1 MAYGKY
7 GMQLRIR
14 PSAMQRAYNRTVS
27 AGKRMVG
34 KYMPSTPTPSRKR
47 KAPASTIRSIKRQR
61 IGTPMNTIRRRLLT
75 TKRRIPYST
84 RYGATS
90 SKSSGFIKTRSR
102 VSYRG
107 RSKATNL
114 GVVDVI
120 ETGGVLDAGANSA
133 TAGNTVAVGHCNFP
147 SETAHLIFWRA
158 IVKKLAVRAGMPVYN
173 FQQVIQMQPNDLIV
187 VVYRTEAKLNES
199 TSTYTANGSTDTL
212 EGVAQLFYAS
222 FQAIDDG
229 DDMEFREIRYVP
241 SASQSYSHFSGC
253 KVDLQNASFVLFS
266 KSTLKVQNR
275 TVNSVG
281 GDEESVDNVPLYGK
295 AYFGKGSGVSPIT
308 NDQNYTTAAPGFWC
322 DSTSG
327 VLAKVP
333 LEKWYQEVPQASH
346 FRGVFRTGKVHMDPG
361 HLQTSVLDGKVT
373 ISLNKIYK
381 LLFHTEDV
389 ANTHIKTYLGRFRFM
404 IVEKMLNSVAGSAA
418 NSIKLAYECNLRIGG
433 YIKTRR
439 STETAQLN
447 NVANLANEQ

>member
-7 GMQLRIR
+7 GTLQIR
-14 PSAMQRAYNRTVS
+14 PSVMQRAYNRTGS
-27 AGKRMVG
+27 AVKRLAARV
-34 KYMPSTPTPSRKR
+34 MPTTPTPSRKR
-47 KAPASTIRSIKRQR
+47 KAPSSSILSMKRRR
-61 IGTPMNTIRRRLLT
+61 IGTPMNTIRRKLLA
-75 TKRRIPYST
+75 TKKRVPYAT
-84 RYGATS
+84 RYGAAS
-90 SKSSGFIKTRSR
+90 SKSAGFIKTRSR

-107 RSKATNL
+107 RGKATNL

-120 ETGGVLDAGANSA
+120 ETGGVLDAGANTA

-158 IVKKLAVRAGMPVYN
+158 IVKKLAIRAGMPVYN
-173 FQQVIQMQPNDLIV
+173 FQQILNMQPNDLIV
-187 VVYRTEAKLNES
+187 VQYRTEAKLNES
-199 TSTYTANGSTDTL
+199 NSTYTANGSTDSL
-212 EGVAQLFYAS
+212 EAVAQLFAAS

-229 DDMEFREIRYVP
+229 DDMEFREIRYIP
-241 SASQSYSHFSGC
+241 SAAASYSHYSGC

-266 KSTLKVQNR
+266 KSTLKIQNR
-275 TVNSVG
+275 TVNAVG

-308 NDQNYTTAAPGFWC
+308 NDVNYTTAAPGFWC

-333 LEKWYQEVPQASH
+333 TEKWYQEVPQAGQ
-346 FRGVFRTGKVHMDPG
+346 FRGVNRTGKVHLDPG
-361 HLQTSVLDGKVT
+361 HIQTSVLDGKVT

-389 ANTHIKTYLGRFRFM
+389 GNTHIKTYLGRFRFVM
-404 IVEKMLNSVAGSAA
+404 LEKMLNSVAGSAA

-433 YIKTRR
+433 YIITRR